1 MTPFNLQSG
10 KRISLSACF
19 SLLCLTLFARS
30 QNFVQATDIYDLDRI
45 VVVAHRSEV
54 PLHQVGSSVDILE
67 AKDLQKSDQPFL
79 LDSLRFV
86 PGFYLRNN
94 GSPGGVFGITTRG
107 LNANPPTVLI
117 DGIKVDNPA
126 DGQIINFGSLFGNNV
141 SRVEILKGP
150 QSSLYGANALSGV
163 ISIHTTDGRSE
174 PESKVGLSYGSH
186 DTIAGNISTQG
197 AQEKLSWALN
207 LNYYEHAFSV
217 QDKSFGPEWADDD
230 KYENLQTTLKLGYDI
245 SDTTSLH
252 FLTYWF
258 DTSSAFDPGL
268 PDSLFGDP
276 EFENVTE
283 TTQLFSRVGAD
294 FEVSD
299 TWNSTVGMAFTDV
312 ESVTVTGGRFP
323 SNGDRLRYDWKNEI
337 GLTEQWKLVAGAEYE
352 TEDNRTEDVTRD
364 NTSIFVENIFPVSNA
379 FTWTLGGRYDDNSA
393 YGEETTWRSTFSYS
407 IKDSETRFRGS
418 YGTSFQAPSF
428 YQLFSAFGSEGLTP
442 ESGEGWDLGFEQALA
457 DGKLYFTTTLFG
469 NEVEDKIIF
478 SFDSFT
484 FANEELY
491 ESEGLETVLKFQVAQ
506 NATASIAH
514 TYSDANHLDGTEA
527 ERVPRNI
534 ISFNVDWQP
543 SEKTNISVN
552 VLKVSSQY
560 SLRTSTSKQEGYA
573 VANLASQYDLN
584 DRTQLWL
591 RIDNLFDEEYE
602 EVLSFQTSGFA
613 VFGGA
618 RFSF

>member
-1 MTPFNLQSG
+1 MTSFNHQNS

-19 SLLCLTLFARS
+19 SLICLILPARS
-30 QNFVQATDIYDLDRI
+30 QDSVQATDVYDLDRI

-54 PLHQVGSSVDILE
+54 PLNQVGSSVEILE
-67 AKDLQKSDQPFL
+67 ATDLQKLDQPFL

-107 LNANPPTVLI
+107 LNTNPPTVLI
-117 DGIKVDNPA
+117 DGIEVDNPA

-163 ISIHTTDGRSE
+163 ISIHTKDGRLE
-174 PESKVGLSYGSH
+174 PESKVGFSYGAH

-207 LNYYEHAFSV
+207 ANYYEHAFSV

-230 KYENLQTTLKLGYDI
+230 KYENFQTSLKLGYEI
-245 SDTTSLH
+245 SDTTSLN

-258 DTSSAFDPGL
+258 DTFSAFDPGL

-276 EFENVTE
+276 EFENFTE

-294 FEVSD
+294 FEVNH
-299 TWNSTVGMAFTDV
+299 TWNSTVGVAFTDV
-312 ESVTVTGGRFP
+312 ESVTVAGGRFP

-337 GLTEQWKLVAGAEYE
+337 ELNAHWKLVAGTEYE
-352 TEDNRTEDVTRD
+352 TEDNRIEDVTRN
-364 NTSIFVENIFPVSNA
+364 NTSIFAENILPISDA

-407 IKDSETRFRGS
+407 IKDTGSRFRGS

-428 YQLFSAFGSEGLTP
+428 FQLFSAFGSEGLKP
-442 ESGEGWDLGFEQALA
+442 ESGAGWDLGFEQALV
-457 DGKLYFTTTLFG
+457 DGKVYFTTTLFG

-484 FANEELY
+484 FANEDLY
-491 ESEGLETVLKFQVAQ
+491 ESEGLETALKFQVAQ

-514 TYSDANHLDGTEA
+514 TYSDANYLDGTEA

-534 ISFNVDWQP
+534 SSLNVDWQP

-552 VLKVSSQY
+552 ALKVSSQY
-560 SLRTSTSKQEGYA
+560 SIRTSTSKQEGYT
-573 VANLASQYDLN
+573 VVNLASQYDLN